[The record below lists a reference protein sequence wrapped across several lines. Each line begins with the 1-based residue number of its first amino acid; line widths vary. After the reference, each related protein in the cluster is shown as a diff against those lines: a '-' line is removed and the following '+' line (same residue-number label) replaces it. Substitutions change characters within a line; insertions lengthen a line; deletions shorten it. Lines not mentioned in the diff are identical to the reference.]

1 MNLKKV
7 EDCIYVFKKNC
18 QSLLGKHSLNDNVLN
33 FNFKDG
39 SLIHNLKIQ
48 HVSGKHLEVQGTLL
62 MLWTDKTQFWVGFNV
77 MAS

>member
-1 MNLKKV
+1 MNVKKV
-7 EDCIYVFKKNC
+7 EDCIYVFKKNF

-39 SLIHNLKIQ
+39 SLIYNLKIQ